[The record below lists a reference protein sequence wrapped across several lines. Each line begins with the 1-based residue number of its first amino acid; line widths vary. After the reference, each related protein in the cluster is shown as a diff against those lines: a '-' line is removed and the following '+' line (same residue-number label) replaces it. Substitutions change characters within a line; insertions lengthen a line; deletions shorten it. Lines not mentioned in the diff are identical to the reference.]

1 MTDEEYIARNRRRQ
15 RKRRRYRGRSRMG
28 RILLGAYLIWAV
40 TMLVFIVLLFR
51 PLRQAKAATLDKQP
65 AQVVREDW
73 HEAERI
79 EAALAAQG
87 YLRDDVPLS
96 YELQDVL
103 QTECEYC
110 GVDYALALGL
120 IETESGFDPEAV
132 SKSGCM
138 GLMQLNPKYFDTTG
152 MTPAENIQA
161 GIEYLADQLGRY
173 ETVEA
178 ALCGYNAGHD
188 TGARNYANAVLAA
201 AEKWKL
207 ALKNPP
213 AKADG

>member
-40 TMLVFIVLLFR
+40 TMLIFIILLFC
-51 PLRQAKAATLDKQP
+51 PLQQVQQAKAATLDKQP

-103 QTECEYC
+103 QTECERYGIDYC
-110 GVDYALALGL
+110 LVLGL
-120 IETESGFDPEAV
+120 IETESGFDPEADN
-132 SKSGCM
+132 GLCY
-138 GLMQLNPKYFDTTG
+138 GLMQLNRDYFPADLS
-152 MTPAENIQA
+152 PAENIRA
-161 GIEYLADQLGRY
+161 GMAYLADL
-173 ETVEA
+173 VEKYDGA
-178 ALCGYNAGHD
+178 VDKALVAYNRGHYAGEI
-188 TGARNYANAVLAA
+188 TSYANAVLAA
-201 AEKWKL
+201 AERWEEQL
-207 ALKNPP
+207 NER
-213 AKADG
+213 

>member
-15 RKRRRYRGRSRMG
+15 RKRRRYRGRSRMT
-28 RILLGAYLIWAV
+28 RVLIGAY
-40 TMLVFIVLLFR
+40 VLWCLALAGFVLSLL
-51 PLRQAKAATLDKQP
+51 PAKAKAPALYKQP

-87 YLRDDVPLS
+87 YLRDDVPLP

-103 QTECEYC
+103 QTECERC

-120 IETESGFDPEAV
+120 IETESGFDPEADN
-132 SKSGCM
+132 GLCY
-138 GLMQLNPKYFDTTG
+138 GLMQLNRDYFPADLS
-152 MTPAENIQA
+152 PAENIRA
-161 GIEYLADQLGRY
+161 GMAYLADQLGRY

-188 TGARNYANAVLAA
+188 TGARDYANAVLAA
-201 AEKWKL
+201 AERWEGQL
-207 ALKNPP
+207 NER
-213 AKADG
+213 

>member
-40 TMLVFIVLLFR
+40 TMLIFIILLFR
-51 PLRQAKAATLDKQP
+51 PLRQAKTATLDKQP

-87 YLRDDVPLS
+87 YLRDDVPLP

-103 QTECEYC
+103 QTECERC

-138 GLMQLNPKYFDTTG
+138 GLMQLNPKYFDTAG

-161 GIEYLADQLGRY
+161 GIEYLAYQLGRY

-178 ALCGYNAGHD
+178 ALCSYNAGHD
-188 TGARNYANAVLAA
+188 TGARTYANKVLEK
-201 AEKWKL
+201 AEAWEEVI
-207 ALKNPP
+207 
-213 AKADG
+213 G

>member
-1 MTDEEYIARNRRRQ
+1 MTDEEYIARNRHRQ

-40 TMLVFIVLLFR
+40 TMLVFIILLFR

-79 EAALAAQG
+79 EVALAAQG

-103 QTECEYC
+103 QTECERC

-120 IETESGFDPEAV
+120 IETESGFDPEADN
-132 SKSGCM
+132 GLCY
-138 GLMQLNPKYFDTTG
+138 GLMQLNRNYFPDKL
-152 MTPAENIQA
+152 TPAENIQA
-161 GIEYLADQLGRY
+161 GIEYLAYQLDRY

-178 ALCGYNAGHD
+178 ALCSYNAGHD
-188 TGARNYANAVLAA
+188 TGARTYANKVLEK
-201 AEKWKL
+201 AEAWEEVI
-207 ALKNPP
+207 
-213 AKADG
+213 G

>member
-40 TMLVFIVLLFR
+40 AMLVFIILLFR
-51 PLRQAKAATLDKQP
+51 PLRQSKAATLDKQP

-103 QTECEYC
+103 QTECERC
-110 GVDYALALGL
+110 GVGYALALGL
-120 IETESGFDPEAV
+120 IETESGFDPDADN
-132 SKSGCM
+132 GLCY
-138 GLMQLNPKYFDTTG
+138 GLMQLNRDYFPADLS
-152 MTPAENIQA
+152 PAENIRA
-161 GIEYLADQLGRY
+161 GMAYLADQLGRY

-188 TGARNYANAVLAA
+188 TGARDYATAVLAA
-201 AEKWKL
+201 AERWEERI
-207 ALKNPP
+207 N
-213 AKADG
+213 DN

>member
-40 TMLVFIVLLFR
+40 TMLVFIILLFR
-51 PLRQAKAATLDKQP
+51 PLRQSKAATLDKQP

-103 QTECEYC
+103 QTECERC
-110 GVDYALALGL
+110 GVGYALALGL
-120 IETESGFDPEAV
+120 IETESGFDPDADN
-132 SKSGCM
+132 GLCY
-138 GLMQLNPKYFDTTG
+138 GLMQLNRNYFPADLS
-152 MTPAENIQA
+152 PAENIRA

-178 ALCGYNAGHD
+178 ALCSYNAGHD
-188 TGARNYANAVLAA
+188 TGARTYANKVLEK
-201 AEKWKL
+201 AEAWEEVI
-207 ALKNPP
+207 
-213 AKADG
+213 G